1 MSRESSHGIDY
12 ERMSGDARSFDAD
25 VPEADFEDPFA
36 KVGSGPSYDNLPMT
50 REDYGYG
57 EAAQSRDS
65 AATELSSGSSGSASV
80 QSRSTSSADLYM
92 SLNAGALGSGFGAQ
106 RQEKQYLAHER
117 RSLWGQC
124 SYNIGARRGAG
135 RRHPP
140 FSARSR
146 SHRRARSPLHRAPPQ
161 ATLISAGSH

>member
-1 MSRESSHGIDY
+1 MSRETSHGIDY

-25 VPEADFEDPFA
+25 IPEADFEDPFA

-57 EAAQSRDS
+57 EAAPSRDS
-65 AATELSSGSSGSASV
+65 AAVELSSGTTGAAAGPSV

-92 SLNAGALGSGFGAQ
+92 SLNAGALGSGFAQ

-124 SYNIGARRGAG
+124 SYNIGAC
-135 RRHPP
+135 
-140 FSARSR
+140 
-146 SHRRARSPLHRAPPQ
+146 
-161 ATLISAGSH
+161 